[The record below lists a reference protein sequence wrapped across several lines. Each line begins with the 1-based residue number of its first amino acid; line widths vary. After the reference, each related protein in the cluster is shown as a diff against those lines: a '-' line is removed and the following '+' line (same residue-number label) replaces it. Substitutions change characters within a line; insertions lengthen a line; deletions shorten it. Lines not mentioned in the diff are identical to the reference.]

1 MVFIIVKK
9 TVCLTLTGYKY
20 RDAEINYCQTTHT
33 VNSKQSQYVYLKKL
47 PFLPA
52 VIIIKVLIKLNSAYG
67 AASLPF
73 SDVPKT
79 KVIHTRHKKHSI
91 SLVFFLHKYRVHMVH
106 TALKMTVYPE
116 TKFEYVSKGFAIKVQ
131 ILSLCT
137 IYEPQNKQYLYT
149 TL

>member
-1 MVFIIVKK
+1 MRLIDLYQLFLIPKGIISNSAVI
-9 TVCLTLTGYKY
+9 LQYFMNLPTGPRYSS
-20 RDAEINYCQTTHT
+20 RSLFAQPT

-106 TALKMTVYPE
+106 TVLKVTVYPE
-116 TKFEYVSKGFAIKVQ
+116 TKFK
-131 ILSLCT
+131 
-137 IYEPQNKQYLYT
+137 
-149 TL
+149 